1 MNPGKIH
8 RKQFIR
14 LLKTMGEPITVRQ
27 PVARSATTD
36 PVAKVIGARGTE
48 YSFGATQDVT
58 VLWRNGSGKI
68 LDHDA
73 TPSRIAL
80 LGKVN
85 NLDAVVRCLL
95 EDVLVES
102 TNKQGATIFD
112 TAKDVVY
119 NGNSFKV
126 VDTDRSGMPL
136 EGPYILWVA
145 LRKTE

>member
-8 RKQFIR
+8 RQQFIR
-14 LLKTMGEPITVRQ
+14 LLNTMGEGVTVRQ
-27 PVARSATTD
+27 GVSRSTPANA
-36 PVAKVIGARGTE
+36 VAKVIGPRGQE
-48 YSFGATQDVT
+48 YEFGGTQDVQ

-73 TPSRIAL
+73 TPMRIAV

-85 NLDAVVRCLL
+85 TLDAVVRCLL
-95 EDVLVES
+95 EDVLLDP
-102 TNKQGATIFD
+102 TNKQGTTIFD

-119 NGNSFKV
+119 KGTSFKV
-126 VDTDRSGMPL
+126 MDTDRSGMPL

-145 LRKTE
+145 LRKSE